1 MRSSIL
7 VIIAVSAIGITIISS
22 GFLFSQGNEETVNA
36 LTPYEQLEKYRN
48 DLEKMIQHNQQ
59 ALKDLEKQI
68 AESDDVHL
76 GQINKEIE
84 ALKRVINDNKAEL
97 EQVIEKLSET
107 SDGP

>member
-1 MRSSIL
+1 M
-7 VIIAVSAIGITIISS
+7 IAVSVIGITIISL
-22 GFLFSQGNEETVNA
+22 GFLFNQGNEETVNT

-48 DLEKMIQHNQQ
+48 NLEKIIQHNQQ

-84 ALKRVINDNKAEL
+84 SLKRVINDNKAEL